1 MGKTWTKSD
10 LGGGGLQSAN
20 LKLAAL
26 LKKHRTAYA
35 LLALFP
41 LGAHR
46 GYLRDR
52 RGAWLYRAV
61 SLLCL
66 AAYLLG
72 ESAVSLALFAAL
84 AGGAVYDLFHVDRWV
99 TRLNKQLRMQ
109 VYLGQTAGAPPG
121 FEGHHR
127 DKTDKIQ

>member
-1 MGKTWTKSD
+1 MGKSWTKTD

-26 LKKHRTAYA
+26 LKRRSTAYA

-46 GYLRDR
+46 DYLRDR
-52 RGAWLYRAV
+52 RGAWSYRAA
-61 SLLCL
+61 SLLGI

-72 ESAVSLALFAAL
+72 EPVASLALFAAL
-84 AGGAVYDLFHVDRWV
+84 AMGAVYDLLHIDRWV
-99 TRLNKQLRMQ
+99 TRTNKQLRMQ

-121 FEGHHR
+121 FKGHHR